1 MEKAKTT
8 CMKMLASLKYLLSQ
22 TASFNRSARL
32 FLIGIFI
39 EGIIYSAWML
49 FFNFYI
55 IERGFDREY
64 LGLVNALPSLSAL
77 LFGIPLGVLS
87 DRIGRR
93 RSMLLGMS
101 CSLVCMS
108 LEVTVLDGNLVLL
121 FAFLGGVGNMLYYVS
136 QAPFMM
142 QASNQENRALLFS
155 LNWGLVTLSG
165 AIGSLFAGQLPD
177 AFGTWLH
184 VAPRSAGAYQAVLI
198 SSMALGSLTLI
209 PFSMMRELKK
219 PVATKITTPVDSIWQ
234 VIRDPIT
241 LKLSIPNLIIGFG
254 AAVLIPYMNVFFLEK
269 FSISDQKLG
278 LLFSLLSILTG
289 VGSIFAPYFVN
300 FLGGKVRTVVF
311 TQSASLVFLI
321 LVGFTPW
328 YWLVSFSFLMRGTL
342 MNMAVPIYHAFA
354 MEQIDESRLG
364 TVNSMLELAW
374 QMGWTVG
381 PYISGVVQESS
392 GFAPLFIA
400 TVILY
405 AFANLLTWGFFQR
418 MDKPTIAIAI

>member
-209 PFSMMRELKK
+209 PFSMMR
-219 PVATKITTPVDSIWQ
+219 
-234 VIRDPIT
+234 
-241 LKLSIPNLIIGFG
+241 
-254 AAVLIPYMNVFFLEK
+254 
-269 FSISDQKLG
+269 
-278 LLFSLLSILTG
+278 
-289 VGSIFAPYFVN
+289 
-300 FLGGKVRTVVF
+300 
-311 TQSASLVFLI
+311 
-321 LVGFTPW
+321 
-328 YWLVSFSFLMRGTL
+328 
-342 MNMAVPIYHAFA
+342 
-354 MEQIDESRLG
+354 
-364 TVNSMLELAW
+364 
-374 QMGWTVG
+374 
-381 PYISGVVQESS
+381 
-392 GFAPLFIA
+392 
-400 TVILY
+400 
-405 AFANLLTWGFFQR
+405 
-418 MDKPTIAIAI
+418 

>member
-177 AFGTWLH
+177 AFGAWLH

>member
-311 TQSASLVFLI
+311 TQSASLVFLM

-400 TVILY
+400 TAILY

-418 MDKPTIAIAI
+418 MDKPTIAISI

>member
-311 TQSASLVFLI
+311 TQSASLVFLM